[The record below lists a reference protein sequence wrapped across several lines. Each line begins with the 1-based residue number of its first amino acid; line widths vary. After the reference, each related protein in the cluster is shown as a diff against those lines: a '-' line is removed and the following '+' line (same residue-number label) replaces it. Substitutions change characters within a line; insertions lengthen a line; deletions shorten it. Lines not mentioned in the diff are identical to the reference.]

1 MSLPHPPLPAAAG
14 SSSLSSGTSGIKVVT
29 SSNPRSELGRT
40 GFSVNGRRSS
50 SFITSSNNGSMTG
63 GMGLG
68 MGKAGPGPS
77 SRSASYGQENVAAA
91 LGGPMKRKLFYAVAD
106 GHQKGIYETWAEAE
120 EQIKVG
126 VSFCCG

>member
-1 MSLPHPPLPAAAG
+1 M
-14 SSSLSSGTSGIKVVT
+14 VN
-29 SSNPRSELGRT
+29 SSNTRSEVGRT

-50 SFITSSNNGSMTG
+50 SFITSSSNGSSSSTSM
-63 GMGLG
+63 G

-77 SRSASYGQENVAAA
+77 SRSASYGQESVGAG

-126 VSFCCG
+126 VVRCSEVVYGGRDSDRACVSLFLV